1 MKYYERFTM
10 NKSIVTRFI
19 FVYIFFLL
27 TITTIFYFNYQKTIE
42 NHFQKTTKE
51 SFSEYKA
58 VYDRNKQIA
67 DLIFQSEINTNK
79 ILTIFK
85 DAYLSNKEQRD
96 EIRKELY
103 EELKEK
109 YYKLKAFNLRQLHFH
124 LPNNDSFLRMHRPKK
139 YGDNLSHIRET
150 VRYVNQNKKYIHG
163 FEEGRIFN
171 GFRFIYPL
179 FFRNMHIGSVEISF
193 NSLAMIKAIKETYN
207 KNSHFLIKKDVVDK
221 KLFEDEKSNYIQ
233 SQYKEFYY
241 EKEIVSYHKPLLIKN
256 NTKQLTKKIYEGEP
270 FSIFLEKY
278 NIIKT
283 FIPIK
288 NPINK
293 EVVAVLFICKSDSFI
308 NKEFK
313 DIVILFICT
322 FFGISLIFYLFYL
335 QKRAN
340 EKLKKINNELD
351 RRVDLEIK
359 RNRKKDISLLKQSK
373 MAAITEMLAHI
384 AHQCR
389 QPLNVISTSS
399 SGLILHKEMGKLD
412 DKSFELYT
420 KSISEQV
427 QYLSKTI
434 DKFKEFVKDQEDE
447 KKTICLQKKVD
458 EIIDIVQVSFEDEGI
473 EIIKKFKK
481 ENLFVSIHTGDLI
494 QVVLNILNNA
504 KDALIKNNPK
514 KKRIIITIKR
524 KKNGN
529 VLLAIHDNAGG
540 IPQEY
545 AEKIFDPYFTTKHE
559 AVGTGISLYLSY
571 EIITNQEKG
580 KIYFKNKNEG
590 TKFYLELKESI

>member
-124 LPNNDSFLRMHRPKK
+124 LPNNDSFLRMHRPQK

-221 KLFEDEKSNYIQ
+221 KLFEDEKSNYLQ

-278 NIIKT
+278 NIVKT

-288 NPINK
+288 NPINN

-351 RRVDLEIK
+351 RRVELEIK

-384 AHQCR
+384 AHQWR

-458 EIIDIVQVSFEDEGI
+458 EIIDIVQASFEDEGI

-545 AEKIFDPYFTTKHE
+545 AEKVFDPYFTTKHE

-580 KIYFKNKNEG
+580 KIYFKNKDEG

>member
-1 MKYYERFTM
+1 M

-27 TITTIFYFNYQKTIE
+27 AITTIFYFNYQKTIE

-124 LPNNDSFLRMHRPKK
+124 LPNNDSFLRMHRPQK

-150 VRYVNQNKKYIHG
+150 LRYVNQNKKYIHG

-221 KLFEDEKSNYIQ
+221 KLFEDEKSNYLQ

-293 EVVAVLFICKSDSFI
+293 EVIAVLFICKSDSFI

-313 DIVILFICT
+313 DIVILFICA

-340 EKLKKINNELD
+340 EKLKKVNNELD

-384 AHQCR
+384 AHQWR

-447 KKTICLQKKVD
+447 KKTICLQKKID
-458 EIIDIVQVSFEDEGI
+458 EIIDIVQASFEDEGI

-571 EIITNQEKG
+571 EIIINQEKG
-580 KIYFKNKNEG
+580 KIYFKNKDEG

>member
-1 MKYYERFTM
+1 M

-42 NHFQKTTKE
+42 NHFQKTTQE

-124 LPNNDSFLRMHRPKK
+124 LPNNDSFLRMHRPQK

-221 KLFEDEKSNYIQ
+221 KLFEDEKSNYLQ

-278 NIIKT
+278 NIVKT

-288 NPINK
+288 NPINN

-373 MAAITEMLAHI
+373 MVAITEMLAHI
-384 AHQCR
+384 AHQWR

-458 EIIDIVQVSFEDEGI
+458 EIIDIVQASFEDEGI

-545 AEKIFDPYFTTKHE
+545 AEKVFDPYFTTKHE

-580 KIYFKNKNEG
+580 KIYFKNKDEG

>member
-1 MKYYERFTM
+1 M

-103 EELKEK
+103 EVLKEK

-124 LPNNDSFLRMHRPKK
+124 LPNNDSFLRMHRPQK
-139 YGDNLSHIRET
+139 YGDNLSHISET

-221 KLFEDEKSNYIQ
+221 KLFEDEKSNYLQ

-384 AHQCR
+384 AHQWR

-458 EIIDIVQVSFEDEGI
+458 EIIEIVQASFEDEGI

-529 VLLAIHDNAGG
+529 VLLAIYDNAGG

-545 AEKIFDPYFTTKHE
+545 AEKVFDPYFTTKHE

-580 KIYFKNKNEG
+580 KIYFKNKDEG

>member
-124 LPNNDSFLRMHRPKK
+124 LPNNDSFLRMHRPQK

-221 KLFEDEKSNYIQ
+221 KLFEDEKSNYLQ

-384 AHQCR
+384 AHQWR

-458 EIIDIVQVSFEDEGI
+458 EIIDIVQASFEDEGI

>member
-103 EELKEK
+103 EVLKEK

-124 LPNNDSFLRMHRPKK
+124 LPNNDSFLRMHRPQK
-139 YGDNLSHIRET
+139 YGDNLSHISET

-221 KLFEDEKSNYIQ
+221 KLFEDEKSNYLQ

-384 AHQCR
+384 AHQWR

-458 EIIDIVQVSFEDEGI
+458 EIIEIVQASFEDEGI

-529 VLLAIHDNAGG
+529 VLLAIYDNAGG

-545 AEKIFDPYFTTKHE
+545 AEKVFDPYFTTKHE

-580 KIYFKNKNEG
+580 KIYFKNKDEG

>member
-124 LPNNDSFLRMHRPKK
+124 LPNNDSFLRMHRPQK

-241 EKEIVSYHKPLLIKN
+241 EKEIISYHKPLLIKN

-278 NIIKT
+278 NIVKT

-288 NPINK
+288 NPINN

-384 AHQCR
+384 AHQWR

-458 EIIDIVQVSFEDEGI
+458 EIIDIVQASFEDEGI

-545 AEKIFDPYFTTKHE
+545 AEKVFDPYFTTKHE

-580 KIYFKNKNEG
+580 KIYFKNKDEG

>member
-1 MKYYERFTM
+1 M

-124 LPNNDSFLRMHRPKK
+124 LPNNDSFLRMHRPQK

-221 KLFEDEKSNYIQ
+221 KLFEDEKSNYLQ

-384 AHQCR
+384 AHQWR

-458 EIIDIVQVSFEDEGI
+458 EIIDIVQASFEDEGI

-580 KIYFKNKNEG
+580 KIYFKNKDEG

>member
-124 LPNNDSFLRMHRPKK
+124 LPNNDSFLRMHRPQK

-221 KLFEDEKSNYIQ
+221 KLFEDEKSNYLQ

-384 AHQCR
+384 AHQWR

-458 EIIDIVQVSFEDEGI
+458 EIIDIVQASFEDEGI

-580 KIYFKNKNEG
+580 KIYFKNKDEG

>member
-1 MKYYERFTM
+1 M
-10 NKSIVTRFI
+10 NKSIITKFI
-19 FVYIFFLL
+19 FVYTFFLL
-27 TITTIFYFNYQKTIE
+27 AITTIFYFNYKKTIDK
-42 NHFQKTTKE
+42 HLQKTTQE
-51 SFSEYKA
+51 SFLEYKA

-67 DLIFQSEINTNK
+67 DLIFQSEINTNE

-85 DAYLSNKEQRD
+85 DAYFSNKEQTD

-124 LPNNDSFLRMHRPKK
+124 LPNNDSFLRMHRPQK

-150 VRYVNQNKKYIHG
+150 VRYVNQNKKHIHG

-171 GFRFIYPL
+171 GFRFVYPL

-233 SQYKEFYY
+233 SPYKEFYY
-241 EKEIVSYHKPLLIKN
+241 EKRTLEYYKPLVVKN
-256 NTKQLTKKIYEGEP
+256 NNKQLTQKIYEGKP
-270 FSIFLEKY
+270 FSTFLEKY

-293 EVVAVLFICKSDSFI
+293 EVVAVICICKNDSFI
-308 NKEFK
+308 HKEFK
-313 DIVILFICT
+313 DIVVLFIST
-322 FFGISLIFYLFYL
+322 FFGLSLIFYLFYL

-373 MAAITEMLAHI
+373 MAAISEMLAHI
-384 AHQCR
+384 AHQWR

-412 DKSFELYT
+412 DKSFDLYT

-447 KKTICLQKKVD
+447 RKTICLQKKLD
-458 EIIDIVQVSFEDEGI
+458 EIIDIVRASFEDEGI
-473 EIIKKFKK
+473 EIVKKFKK
-481 ENLFVSIHTGDLI
+481 ENLFVSIHSGDLI

-504 KDALIKNNPK
+504 KDAFIKNNPQN
-514 KKRIIITIKR
+514 KRIIITIKR

-540 IPQEY
+540 ISEEY

-580 KIYFKNKNEG
+580 KIYFKNKNSG
-590 TKFYLELKESI
+590 AKFYLELKESI